1 MEQQNA
7 AGAPATRPTLL
18 TVLCILSFIGS
29 GIAIVFYII
38 ALIGAMAVQAV
49 VSAADEGMSAYA
61 DSVGGSSMETA
72 EVVSDAASV
81 GMGMVWAYVL
91 IGILAT
97 IVALVGVIRMWKLK
111 KSGFYLYTGATV
123 LSMIMSIVYAG
134 TDGIVM
140 AIVVPVLFIVLYGLN
155 LKHMK

>member
-38 ALIGAMAVQAV
+38 ALLGAMALQAV
-49 VSAADEGMSAYA
+49 VSVADSSMEAYA
-61 DSVGGSSMETA
+61 DSVGGEAVANA
-72 EVVSDAASV
+72 EAAGDVASA
-81 GMGMVWAYVL
+81 GMGLVWAYVL

-123 LSMIMSIVYAG
+123 VSMIMTVVYSG
-134 TDGIVM
+134 TESLAMGLI
-140 AIVVPVLFIVLYGLN
+140 APILFIVLYGLN